1 MHDGLIRPYPAGFIW
16 DRHASSDLPRGP
28 WASSKESCAYVAAP
42 GGKHQWPLCTIS
54 SVPWFHQCICTY
66 IHIHIHINNQHW
78 IDGPNGDIFTVWP
91 CLRKG
96 CLYHFLSW
104 SHLSH
109 GPVPRGWSGCCWNL
123 IRCNA
128 WQRSRRAVV
137 LMLSDLVDFHI
148 FEGVYY
154 QWLRK
159 VLQKPRCQNLPNDS
173 EKSVL
178 VNSSAD
184 PLCAVT
190 GENYIE
196 FPGWN
201 RSHQELSRT
210 YFPIPTLL
218 FVVPPLRCRPLR
230 SRRCSTN
237 GSGANQWCR
246 CDSWLNDEYDE
257 PLLLI
262 SSSWMFMRCFEAG
275 KGWLLRSLWIVH
287 LALGDLDVHSSAV
300 QLGDSW
306 AHTIFRFVQKRK
318 IGFTASAKHN

>member
-1 MHDGLIRPYPAGFIW
+1 MYISTINIELTAQMATFLQCGHVWEKVACIIFYLETIWATALCPGADQDAVEIWSDATPDSGAGGQLSWCCQIW
-16 DRHASSDLPRGP
+16 
-28 WASSKESCAYVAAP
+28 WIFTYSKES
-42 GGKHQWPLCTIS
+42 
-54 SVPWFHQCICTY
+54 
-66 IHIHIHINNQHW
+66 
-78 IDGPNGDIFTVWP
+78 IF
-91 CLRKG
+91 
-96 CLYHFLSW
+96 
-104 SHLSH
+104 
-109 GPVPRGWSGCCWNL
+109 SGS
-123 IRCNA
+123 A
-128 WQRSRRAVV
+128 K
-137 LMLSDLVDFHI
+137 F
-148 FEGVYY
+148 
-154 QWLRK
+154 
-159 VLQKPRCQNLPNDS
+159 QKPRCQNLPNDS

-190 GENYIE
+190 GESYIE

-246 CDSWLNDEYDE
+246 CDSWLNDDYDE